1 MKTKF
6 ALVFAAAAAS
16 LTAQAATW
24 TNETITQDQTLS
36 EAVIVNSATQNSGK
50 LTVNAGV
57 NYDQANSKGDYT
69 LNGGEIDVGDGLA
82 FTVRDF
88 VMNGGKITATGSSYT
103 PNEHNSTQPAFGAY
117 NSFVMNAGEVD
128 LSNGGRLW
136 IGTAQKA
143 DPSSYGRM
151 ALKGGTIKMSGNGL
165 ITGNKRV
172 INSTTMEGYVGDE
185 VLAGN
190 TIGFDGVTL
199 TVESGTNTV
208 DALHTELTG
217 GAITV
222 NSGAT
227 LEFVT
232 TAATNE
238 TDADAETE
246 FAKIN
251 SLRMTGGEL
260 NVSGTVDASALNASD
275 FIGGSIAMNGGEL
288 KTGKNTVLN
297 TTIVNKSSST
307 IQNGGHIEMTG
318 GIISFDAESSDPALT
333 ITGGNFDMTGGTID
347 LTNGRLSMDADAYMN
362 GGVINAT
369 DVSVTTSSASSEG
382 SISFESLK
390 MEGGVINAKTFT
402 VASGSTFTYAVNGGK
417 LNLTGEGS
425 SFTNSGT
432 LALTGLTGHDQG
444 KQLYQLLGISENQLV
459 ETGSLD
465 LTQNGNQFI
474 TGLTYNA
481 ESGLQVTAAESVDD
495 LNDGTLKAS
504 KYAAA
509 GLAVAAGAGDIQG
522 DMTAAALM
530 QLGTYTDYLNDFN
543 DSASQALN
551 YVENQIEAASARGL
565 AAYTVA
571 SDIQRLINDGVEA
584 RNMTSIY
591 QGGGAWANVFYSKNS
606 ADTLYGDNAGYES
619 DIYGGQIGFDWAASC
634 GYRLGAALSIGTAD
648 SNNTGAGVTDT
659 DIDSD
664 FYGVSIYASK
674 QVERLTFGL
683 DVGYT
688 KVENDLTTR
697 AYGKT
702 FSDSVDASVWTA
714 GLRANVLAWDGDALD
729 ITPHVGL
736 RYNYVDM
743 DNMGMVDQDSLNMI
757 EMPVGISFAG
767 NFEAA
772 GWTIAPVL
780 DLSIVPQ
787 LGDKDVNLTVQGANS
802 TNFDVLDGSLFRTTL
817 GVEAAYGN
825 FGLGLNYKYGTSS
838 EDRDNH
844 SVNLNAVYR
853 F

>member
-103 PNEHNSTQPAFGAY
+103 PNEHNSTQPAFGAF

-172 INSTTMEGYVGDE
+172 INSTTMSGYVGDE

-208 DALHTELTG
+208 DALHAELTG

-238 TDADAETE
+238 TDRDAATKFEE
-246 FAKIN
+246 IN
-251 SLRMTGGEL
+251 SLRMSGGEL
-260 NVSGTVDASALNASD
+260 NVSGKFDASKL
-275 FIGGSIAMNGGEL
+275 
-288 KTGKNTVLN
+288 
-297 TTIVNKSSST
+297 
-307 IQNGGHIEMTG
+307 
-318 GIISFDAESSDPALT
+318 
-333 ITGGNFDMTGGTID
+333 
-347 LTNGRLSMDADAYMN
+347 DAYMT

-402 VASGSTFTYAVNGGK
+402 VASGNTFTYAVNGGK

-444 KQLYQLLGISENQLV
+444 KKLYQLLGISENQLGD
-459 ETGSLD
+459 TGTLD

-474 TGLTYNA
+474 TGLTYDATN
-481 ESGLQVTAAESVDD
+481 GLQVTAAESVDKLGD
-495 LNDGTLKAS
+495 ATLKAS

-543 DSASQALN
+543 GSASQALN
-551 YVENQIEAASARGL
+551 YVESQIEAASARGL

-787 LGDKDVNLTVQGANS
+787 LGDKDVNLTVQGASS